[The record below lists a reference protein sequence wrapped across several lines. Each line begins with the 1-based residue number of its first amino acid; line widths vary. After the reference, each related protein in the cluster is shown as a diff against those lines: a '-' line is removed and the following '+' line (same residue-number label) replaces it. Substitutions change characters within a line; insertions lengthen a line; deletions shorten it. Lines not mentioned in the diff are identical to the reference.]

1 MSQTSF
7 SLPELPTAQTWVE
20 RCNNDGEFKIAAR
33 YFTGVI
39 RLNIS
44 EQVVELGVENG
55 LAIPAMDS
63 VNRSSGPEDGLKD
76 GLKEGLVEL
85 SATEDFWSH
94 MLAAKPPRFFTDLL
108 AAVNTGSDLALSG
121 DRLAYAQYYGA
132 VMRAIEL
139 LRPASSRPLAALP
152 AGRKFDAPTGRYVH
166 LQLGGLDHRIYFE
179 EAGQGI
185 PVLLQHTAG
194 CHGSQWRHL
203 MEDPR
208 LTEKFRLIAYD
219 LPYHGKS
226 LPPVEKSWWAERYEL
241 EGEFLR
247 SVPCQLAK
255 ALELDQPVFIGCSV
269 GGLLALDL
277 AHKHAD
283 LFRAV
288 VSVEGALNI
297 PGDLKDFGH
306 LWHPQISNDYKAR
319 TMEGLMAPESP
330 LAYVK
335 ETSFVYASGWPQSFI
350 GDLHY
355 YVTDYDLRDHAGDI
369 DTSRVGVHI
378 MSGEYD
384 HSGTAEL
391 GKQASDAIA
400 GSSWIFM
407 EDVGHFPMSE
417 NPQAFIDYL
426 LPILDTIGTD
436 S

>member
-1 MSQTSF
+1 MVNQASF
-7 SLPELPTAQTWVE
+7 SLPELPNSQQWAK
-20 RCNNDGEFKIAAR
+20 RCNADGEFKIAAR
-33 YFTGVI
+33 HYTGII
-39 RLNIS
+39 RLKIDERVLELS
-44 EQVVELGVENG
+44 VEAGAAKAVSQSDDNSS
-55 LAIPAMDS
+55 DS
-63 VNRSSGPEDGLKD
+63 DD
-76 GLKEGLVEL
+76 GLVEL
-85 SATEDFWSH
+85 SATEGFWSR
-94 MLAAKPPRFFTDLL
+94 MLAAKPPAYYTDLL
-108 AAVNTGSDLALSG
+108 AAVNTGSNLAISG

-139 LRPASSRPLAALP
+139 LRPASNRLLAASS
-152 AGRKFDAPTGRYVH
+152 GMGNKFDTPVGRYVH
-166 LQLGGLDHRIYFE
+166 LELGGLDHRIYFE

-203 MEDPR
+203 MEDSR
-208 LTEKFRLIAYD
+208 ITERFRLIAYD

-226 LPPVEKSWWAERYEL
+226 LPPVDKTWWAERYKL

-283 LFRAV
+283 LFRAI

-297 PGDLKDFGH
+297 PGDLKNFGH

-330 LAYVK
+330 LPYVK
-335 ETSFVYASGWPQSFI
+335 ETSFIYASGWPQTFI

-355 YVTDYDLRDHAGDI
+355 YVTDYDLRNHAADI
-369 DTSRVGVHI
+369 DTSRVAVHI

-391 GKQASDAIA
+391 GKQASEAIA
-400 GSSWIFM
+400 GSSWTFM
-407 EDVGHFPMSE
+407 EAVGHFPMSE